1 MPPERNV
8 PARSRGVAADTCR
21 TPQPI
26 RQTARTPTDSNRAH
40 GMSSSYRSQHVQRAA
55 PARLR
60 HPRRSADPWPTESP
74 DQRSLRLNGIAAPAT
89 ADPGAIGDLRCSCTE
104 EVSHD
109 DGAFTDLMEQQI
121 RPISLSFGP
130 AMSDHEMALTA
141 VDNLDL
147 NASGMGIYPL
157 SANPFWPGPMVACRN
172 AFTAVPTWLSG
183 YFEQTTS

>member
-8 PARSRGVAADTCR
+8 PARSRGLEADTCR

-104 EVSHD
+104 KVSHD
-109 DGAFTDLMEQQI
+109 DRAFTDLMEQEI
-121 RPISLSFGP
+121 RTDLAELRAKTIRSRDGVDRGRQARLEPIRNGDIPVVCQAILAGT
-130 AMSDHEMALTA
+130 DRALQER
-141 VDNLDL
+141 LD
-147 NASGMGIYPL
+147 GGTDP
-157 SANPFWPGPMVACRN
+157 
-172 AFTAVPTWLSG
+172 
-183 YFEQTTS
+183 